1 MVVYTGNFIM
11 VFYEDV
17 ERWLMNDTNT
27 PTSKNEDQMIE
38 EQRTLKDYR

>member
-11 VFYEDV
+11 VYYEDV
-17 ERWLMNDTNT
+17 ERWLLNDTNT
-27 PTSKNEDQMIE
+27 PTKNEDQMIE

>member
-11 VFYEDV
+11 VYYEDV

-27 PTSKNEDQMIE
+27 PTKMIE

>member
-11 VFYEDV
+11 VYYEDV
-17 ERWLMNDTNT
+17 ERWLMNDTPNT
-27 PTSKNEDQMIE
+27 PTKNEDQMIE